1 MIWSVESPE
10 HGGDSRRQAV
20 TRGESDRAVG
30 GPQPISR
37 TDVYCFVQGGERKS
51 TRLHS
56 SHANE
61 ARMPSSA
68 GKKKACLAECFLRGA
83 LQSYGEQQLAR
94 AWGLLESGLLVDGEH
109 AELRRLRGKVKREVA
124 SPCLVH

>member
-37 TDVYCFVQGGERKS
+37 TDVYCFVQGGTGEALPEPYRM
-51 TRLHS
+51 TS
-56 SHANE
+56 SE
-61 ARMPSSA
+61 PP
-68 GKKKACLAECFLRGA
+68 
-83 LQSYGEQQLAR
+83 
-94 AWGLLESGLLVDGEH
+94 V
-109 AELRRLRGKVKREVA
+109 
-124 SPCLVH
+124 